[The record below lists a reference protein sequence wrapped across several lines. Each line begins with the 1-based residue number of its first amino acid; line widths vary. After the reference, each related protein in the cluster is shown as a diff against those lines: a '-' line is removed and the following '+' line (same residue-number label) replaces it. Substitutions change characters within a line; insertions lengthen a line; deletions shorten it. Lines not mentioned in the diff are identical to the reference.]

1 MGKMIVILIFGIFS
15 AFPAMAEAS
24 VLTGDRID
32 DGGGLLV
39 MFWNLENFFDCNVS
53 DGNSSDMEFS
63 PGGERRWTKSR
74 FWAKVHGVAKTVL
87 WVGEEYGKYPD
98 AIGFAEVENGYVVN
112 MIAKA
117 TALKKL
123 DYRCIHF
130 DSPDSRGIDVA
141 FLYRNSGFVMKGTSL
156 HHVEKD
162 ADGKPMRTRD
172 ILQVTLS
179 ERTDTGRV
187 WHFFT
192 NHHPSK
198 YGGEQVS
205 AKKRS
210 AAMRVLAAV
219 CDSLSAAGEENIICM
234 GDFND
239 TPDGDAF
246 AVIEGRLENLARPI
260 AEQGRGTIRYAGKW
274 ELIDMFLVGGSLGQK
289 MAMEICFPE
298 FLAVRD
304 RAYSGLKPLRT
315 YTGPRYA
322 GGISDHLPIV
332 FVPRE
337 TGVIE

>member
-15 AFPAMAEAS
+15 AFPAMAGAS
-24 VLTGDRID
+24 VLTEDGTD

-53 DGNSSDMEFS
+53 DGNSSDVEFS

-141 FLYRNSGFVMKGTSL
+141 FLYRNSGFMIKGTSL

-162 ADGKPMRTRD
+162 ADGKPMKTRD
-172 ILQVTLS
+172 ILRVTLS

-198 YGGEQVS
+198 YGGVKIS
-205 AKKRS
+205 SPKRI
-210 AAMRVLAAV
+210 AAMKILSDL
-219 CDSLSAAGEENIICM
+219 CDSIAMAGGGHIVAM

-239 TPDGDAF
+239 TPDGEAF
-246 AVIEGRLENLARPI
+246 GVLTEKMSNAGDVLHEKGE
-260 AEQGRGTIRYAGKW
+260 GTIRYAGKW
-274 ELIDMFLVGGSLGQK
+274 ELIDMFLTDIFISDRAE
-289 MAMEICFPE
+289 MRICRPE
-298 FLAVRD
+298 FLLTRD
-304 RAYSGLKPLRT
+304 SRHSGYRPFRT
-315 YTGPRYA
+315 YIGPKYA
-322 GGISDHLPIV
+322 GGLSDHLPIILMI
-332 FVPRE
+332 R
-337 TGVIE
+337 